1 MSEARDTIRACRVA
15 IATRMYDERLPLSP
29 QEFDLVAS
37 KFTEL
42 MIERGVT
49 LKGNVLCLP
58 AKK

>member
-1 MSEARDTIRACRVA
+1 MH
-15 IATRMYDERLPLSP
+15 DERLPLTP

-49 LKGNVLCLP
+49 LKGNALCLP
-58 AKK
+58 RKR